1 MLFRSRVVVDS
12 ARLAL
17 ARASLKADDI
27 DWFIPHQAN
36 LRIIEAAASRLG
48 IPLERTVV
56 NIQSYGNTSAASIP
70 LAVSEAAEDGR
81 LGEGSMALL
90 SGFGAGMTWAS
101 AVLRWG
107 RP

>member
-1 MLFRSRVVVDS
+1 M
-12 ARLAL
+12 
-17 ARASLKADDI
+17 
-27 DWFIPHQAN
+27 
-36 LRIIEAAASRLG
+36 
-48 IPLERTVV
+48 

-81 LGEGSMALL
+81 LGEGSIALL

-101 AVLRWG
+101 AVLQWG